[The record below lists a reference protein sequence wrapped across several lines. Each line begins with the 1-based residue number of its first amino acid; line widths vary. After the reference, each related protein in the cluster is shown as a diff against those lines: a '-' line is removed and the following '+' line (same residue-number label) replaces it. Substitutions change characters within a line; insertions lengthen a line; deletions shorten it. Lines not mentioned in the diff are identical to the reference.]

1 MARRYQV
8 EGTKS
13 YLVGSICLALLC
25 VWAIRDGWFPTESK
39 IEMHG
44 TPDNP
49 HPGDHFYHFNRSL
62 TYLSGIGSI
71 VCAIIHRFVK

>member
-13 YLVGSICLALLC
+13 YLVGSIVLAFLC
-25 VWAIRDGWFPTESK
+25 VWAIRDGWFPPESK

-44 TPDNP
+44 TPAEPNQ
-49 HPGDHFYHFNRSL
+49 GDHFYQFNRSL
-62 TYLSGIGSI
+62 AYLSGIGSI
-71 VCAIIHRFVK
+71 VCAIVHRFVK